1 MILDDEAQERLE
13 RPCAFILSQRYSV
26 GQDGLLLFSPLC
38 AVHIFTWTE
47 VAKTEVAKKVQYIL
61 LCTPRIVGL

>member
-47 VAKTEVAKKVQYIL
+47 VAKKVQYIL